1 LTGDAQSLPCPGSSA
16 GAGRSSHHIRSGIWL
31 GPRAQS
37 KLTFSW
43 ESAIRDARTNRRIR
57 AREVRVIGPE
67 GEQLG
72 VLQIEA
78 ALSKAAEFGLDL
90 VEVSPMAKPPVCKI
104 MDYGKH
110 KYQEK
115 KRANEAKKKQ
125 TVVKLKEIKFR
136 PKTEEHDY
144 QFKVRQVRDFLEEGN
159 KARITV
165 MFRGREI
172 THREIGQNILK
183 RVETDLKDI
192 AITEQPSR
200 LEGRLLFMII
210 APNPRWLQAQKS
222 RAEAAERA
230 PAALKAAAAGASPA
244 APKAAAAGA
253 PPAGATSATPVAKS
267 AEGNGAARAPIQPPP
282 LAAPAPAAATQAHAP
297 KA

>member
-1 LTGDAQSLPCPGSSA
+1 
-16 GAGRSSHHIRSGIWL
+16 
-31 GPRAQS
+31 
-37 KLTFSW
+37 
-43 ESAIRDARTNRRIR
+43 
-57 AREVRVIGPE
+57 
-67 GEQLG
+67 
-72 VLQIEA
+72 
-78 ALSKAAEFGLDL
+78 
-90 VEVSPMAKPPVCKI
+90 MAKPPVCKI

-125 TVVKLKEIKFR
+125 TIVKLKEIKFR

-144 QFKVRQVRDFLEEGN
+144 QFKVRQVREFLEEGN

-172 THREIGQNILK
+172 THREIGQNILR

-192 AITEQPSR
+192 AVTEQPSR

-230 PAALKAAAAGASPA
+230 PAKSAAAAAASSAAAASAAAASASPA
-244 APKAAAAGA
+244 AAAAAAAIAPKPVELNGA
-253 PPAGATSATPVAKS
+253 AKS
-267 AEGNGAARAPIQPPP
+267 APPP
-282 LAAPAPAAATQAHAP
+282 PSVPPQAEAP
-297 KA
+297 KT

>member
-1 LTGDAQSLPCPGSSA
+1 
-16 GAGRSSHHIRSGIWL
+16 
-31 GPRAQS
+31 
-37 KLTFSW
+37 
-43 ESAIRDARTNRRIR
+43 
-57 AREVRVIGPE
+57 
-67 GEQLG
+67 
-72 VLQIEA
+72 
-78 ALSKAAEFGLDL
+78 
-90 VEVSPMAKPPVCKI
+90 MAKPPVCKI

-125 TVVKLKEIKFR
+125 TIVKLKEIKFR

-144 QFKVRQVRDFLEEGN
+144 QFKVRQVREFLEEGN

-230 PAALKAAAAGASPA
+230 PAKQAAAPAAPAASAPSSSASAASTGASA
-244 APKAAAAGA
+244 ANGAPKAAVPA
-253 PPAGATSATPVAKS
+253 PPPVAS
-267 AEGNGAARAPIQPPP
+267 GAASLAQVRAE
-282 LAAPAPAAATQAHAP
+282 AP

>member
-1 LTGDAQSLPCPGSSA
+1 
-16 GAGRSSHHIRSGIWL
+16 
-31 GPRAQS
+31 
-37 KLTFSW
+37 
-43 ESAIRDARTNRRIR
+43 
-57 AREVRVIGPE
+57 VIGPE

-72 VLQIEA
+72 VLQLEA
-78 ALSKAAEFGLDL
+78 ALAKAAEFGLDL

-144 QFKVRQVRDFLEEGN
+144 SFKVRQVREFLMEGN

-172 THREIGQNILK
+172 THREIGQNILR

-192 AITEQPSR
+192 SVVEQTAR
-200 LEGRLLFMII
+200 LEGRFLFMIMT
-210 APNPRWLQAQKS
+210 ANPRVLQAIKQ
-222 RAEAAERA
+222 REQAMEQ
-230 PAALKAAAAGASPA
+230 KAAAADKPEHKGDKGDKGDAKAEHKGEAKTEPKGDA
-244 APKAAAAGA
+244 KAA
-253 PPAGATSATPVAKS
+253 PAGAT
-267 AEGNGAARAPIQPPP
+267 AE
-282 LAAPAPAAATQAHAP
+282 APARPAAATTPSTPPPAATAAP
-297 KA
+297 AASESKAS

>member
-1 LTGDAQSLPCPGSSA
+1 M
-16 GAGRSSHHIRSGIWL
+16 
-31 GPRAQS
+31 
-37 KLTFSW
+37 
-43 ESAIRDARTNRRIR
+43 RDARTNRRIR

-125 TVVKLKEIKFR
+125 TIVKLKEIKFR

-144 QFKVRQVRDFLEEGN
+144 QFKVRQVREFLEEGN

-230 PAALKAAAAGASPA
+230 PAKQAAAPAAPAASAPSSSASAASTGASA
-244 APKAAAAGA
+244 ANGAPKAAVPA
-253 PPAGATSATPVAKS
+253 PPPVAS
-267 AEGNGAARAPIQPPP
+267 GAASLAQVRAE
-282 LAAPAPAAATQAHAP
+282 AP

>member
-1 LTGDAQSLPCPGSSA
+1 MLGLRSR
-16 GAGRSSHHIRSGIWL
+16 GRSFFPPHPFRHRL

-37 KLTFSW
+37 KPTFSR

-125 TVVKLKEIKFR
+125 TIVKLKEIKFR

-192 AITEQPSR
+192 AVTEQPSR

-230 PAALKAAAAGASPA
+230 PAASKAAAAAGASPA
-244 APKAAAAGA
+244 SPKAATSG
-253 PPAGATSATPVAKS
+253 PSPAGSLPKS
-267 AEGNGAARAPIQPPP
+267 AEGNGASHAPPQPPPP
-282 LAAPAPAAATQAHAP
+282 LAAPAPATSAQAHAP